1 MCKLLVKIAIG
12 LTTFYVGL
20 HAGSHQAFKC
30 ERMTPVYPL
39 RVIKVFCTCLISHN
53 YTGSVGRENSSKGH
67 GVFSIDEGQHGAQEW
82 RYGAH
87 VRHRHVA

>member
-1 MCKLLVKIAIG
+1 
-12 LTTFYVGL
+12 
-20 HAGSHQAFKC
+20 
-30 ERMTPVYPL
+30 MTPVYPL

-87 VRHRHVA
+87 VGYGIVTWRSAMLEMAR